1 MLMKEM
7 DVFSHG
13 LKKKKNLLQKFSQAI
28 LRENVKLHAE
38 WTQLVTAALQYV
50 YRDFMVIVAL
60 SHR

>member
-1 MLMKEM
+1 MAL
-7 DVFSHG
+7 
-13 LKKKKNLLQKFSQAI
+13 KKKNLLQKFSQAI

-38 WTQLVTAALQYV
+38 WTQLVTAELQYV